1 MDEEILIRA
10 GLVRNEAKVY
20 LALLKLGTASVT
32 EISQKSGVERTLVY
46 GIIEKLM
53 EKGLV
58 SSVVKINKKYF
69 EPADPQKILDLI
81 KEKEKII
88 EDALPGLKNL
98 YKSAEKKQEVHNFKG
113 KEGAK
118 TILETLL
125 KENSKEWLIFGT
137 TGKTADILS
146 YYLPQFHRK
155 RIEKKIIFKAIY
167 SKDSIERAMEVKK
180 LKLTEVNILPR
191 EYLTPTHIS
200 IVGDKLGIILWS
212 EQPLGILIEN
222 KEIADSFRNYFKLLW
237 KISKPLQKN

>member
-1 MDEEILIRA
+1 MNEVTLVKA

-20 LALLKLGTASVT
+20 LALLKLGSASVT
-32 EISQKSGVERTLVY
+32 EISKRSRVERTLVY
-46 GIIEKLM
+46 GVLEKLM

-81 KEKEKII
+81 KERESIVEK
-88 EDALPGLKNL
+88 ALPELKGM
-98 YKSAEKKQEVHNFKG
+98 YKSIEKKQEVHHYKG

-118 TILETLL
+118 TILEELL
-125 KENSKEWLIFGT
+125 KENKEWLIFGT
-137 TGKTADILS
+137 TGKTAEVLS

-155 RIEKKIIFKAIY
+155 RIERKIMFKAIY
-167 SKDSIERAMEVKK
+167 SEDSIKRAKAIKK
-180 LKLTEVNILPR
+180 MKLTEVKILPK
-191 EYLTPTHIS
+191 EYMTPTHIS
-200 IVGDKLGIILWS
+200 IVGEKVGIILWS

-237 KISKPLQKN
+237 GIAKS